1 MSRDAQVAPAGEDE
15 APFTGERFLPQCPG
29 EIAYEHWHRYAFARS
44 FAAGNAVLDVASGE
58 GYGTAFL
65 STVATHVHGVDI
77 DLDTVRLASRKYA
90 ACANLR
96 FVQASCTALPFP
108 DRSFDVIVSFE
119 TIEHIDG
126 ESQVRMLEEFDRLL
140 KPEGVVI
147 LSSPNKAEYSDA
159 RETRNE
165 FHVQELYR
173 DDLARLLARHF
184 EATRWFSQRI
194 QCWSGIWS
202 DSPASAP
209 IEALSIDDGSVRSY
223 GSPQA
228 MYYVVLAARTN
239 ATFSTPLVRGS
250 LLTDPDDSVAKRY
263 EAAVGQLIQQY
274 KLVDDLT
281 AACDR
286 HAAHVLHLEEI
297 VLARDDAL
305 DRQALHVKHLEQ
317 LVIERDRVIGNQ
329 ALEAQQLNTAVDE
342 VNRARDDVRLE
353 AQEARR
359 DVDALKL
366 RVAALHEDIAADRQ
380 TIGNLREEVH
390 RFAELVRR
398 MNDWRWWLRFPF
410 HRARGHRTPE

>member
-1 MSRDAQVAPAGEDE
+1 MSRDAQVAPAGVDE
-15 APFTGERFLPQCPG
+15 ASFTGERFLPQCPG

-58 GYGTAFL
+58 GYGSALL
-65 STVATHVHGVDI
+65 STVATHVHGVDV
-77 DLDTVRLASRKYA
+77 DLDTVRQASRKYT

-96 FVQASCTALPFP
+96 FVHASCTALPFP

-140 KPEGVVI
+140 KPEGILI

-165 FHVQELYR
+165 FHAHELYR
-173 DDLARLLARHF
+173 DELARLLARHF

-202 DSPASAP
+202 DSPANAP
-209 IEALSIDDGSVRSY
+209 IEALSIDDQSVRPY
-223 GSPQA
+223 GSPRA
-228 MYYVVLAARTN
+228 MYYVVLAARKNT
-239 ATFSTPLVRGS
+239 AFSVTLVRGS

-263 EAAVGQLIQQY
+263 ETAVGQLIQQY

-297 VLARDDAL
+297 VHERDDAL
-305 DRQALHVKHLEQ
+305 ERQALHVKHLEQ
-317 LVIERDRVIGNQ
+317 LVIERERIIANQ
-329 ALEAQQLNTAVDE
+329 ALEARQLNGAVDE
-342 VNRARDDVRLE
+342 ANRALDDVRSE
-353 AQEARR
+353 AQDARR

-366 RVAALHEDIAADRQ
+366 QVAALREDTAA
-380 TIGNLREEVH
+380 
-390 RFAELVRR
+390 FAELVRR
-398 MNDWRWWLRFPF
+398 MNNWRWWLRFPIL
-410 HRARGHRTPE
+410 RAFGHRTPE

>member
-1 MSRDAQVAPAGEDE
+1 MSRDAQVAPAGGNE
-15 APFTGERFLPQCPG
+15 ASFTGERFLPQCPG

-58 GYGTAFL
+58 GYGAAFL
-65 STVATHVHGVDI
+65 STVATHIHGVDI
-77 DLDTVRLASRKYA
+77 DPDTVRQASRKYA

-108 DRSFDVIVSFE
+108 ERSFDVIVSFE

-140 KPEGVVI
+140 KPEGIVI

-159 RETRNE
+159 REARNE

-173 DDLARLLARHF
+173 DELARLLARHF

-209 IEALSIDDGSVRSY
+209 IEALSIDDASVRPY

-239 ATFSTPLVRGS
+239 AAFSAPLVRGS

-263 EAAVGQLIQQY
+263 ETAIGQLIQQY

-286 HAAHVLHLEEI
+286 HAAHVLHLE
-297 VLARDDAL
+297 
-305 DRQALHVKHLEQ
+305 Q
-317 LVIERDRVIGNQ
+317 LVTERERVIGHQ
-329 ALEAQQLNTAVDE
+329 ALEAKRLDSAVNE
-342 VNRARDDVRLE
+342 ANKALDDVRLQ

-366 RVAALHEDIAADRQ
+366 QVAALHQDIAADRH
-380 TIGNLREEVH
+380 TIGNLREEAQ

-410 HRARGHRTPE
+410 RRAGGHRTPE